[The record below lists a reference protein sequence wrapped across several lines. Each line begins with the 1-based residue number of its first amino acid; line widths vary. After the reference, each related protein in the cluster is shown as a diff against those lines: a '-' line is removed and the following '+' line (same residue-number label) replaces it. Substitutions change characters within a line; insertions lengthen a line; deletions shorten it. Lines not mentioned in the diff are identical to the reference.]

1 MNYLVKLLTK
11 MKSQINNFTIFLE
24 TFKYISINFQA
35 NIKSSGNDSL
45 TTKFYKQLSN
55 GLFSVI

>member
-1 MNYLVKLLTK
+1 

-24 TFKYISINFQA
+24 TFKISINSQA
-35 NIKSSGNDSL
+35 NIKSSGSDSL

-55 GLFSVI
+55 ELFPII

>member
-1 MNYLVKLLTK
+1 

-55 GLFSVI
+55 GLFSII